1 MEILLQKEFV
11 FHPEDD
17 RTNRIISFE
26 TERDYD
32 HLEFVCEYSPK
43 TISDPD
49 LVAREVQKGMDK
61 NGWTGRKLFPADM
74 DECKVLMN
82 FVTFSLDHEGE
93 YVGCA
98 HRHDPEQII
107 VISEQGSSRGFFAH
121 KAAKGNWR
129 IVLNVQA
136 AIPEHEL
143 TYHLT
148 VIGCDK
154 PAYTYRP
161 FEMHCHT
168 LHSDGRF
175 TVHDL
180 AHAVKDYGYVGFAL
194 TDHNTEAGQAE
205 LTPELEAETVPA
217 IRGIEWTTFFGH
229 MLVLG
234 CEHYVDWRFAL
245 PEDIDTYTAQIREA
259 GGIAGI
265 AHPFNIGAPMCAGC
279 RWDFKVKNWDDI
291 TYIEVW
297 SQEDPMV
304 RTKNIMAIEWWTK
317 LLNEGHHL
325 ACTAGRDWHCKD
337 SEDVITTATY
347 LGLPEGKVTQ
357 ENALDALR
365 DGRTYVTLG
374 PTMDIEVRQDGKEYN
389 LGDTLKTGAC
399 EVRVDVRLTERR
411 DMWEKWGIEVHE
423 IALTSPAG
431 TKKYPYRGDLFC
443 VQAEGDRWLR
453 VELYGDKDGQHGQLL
468 AMSSPVY
475 FD

>member
-11 FHPEDD
+11 FQPEDD

-98 HRHDPEQII
+98 HRHDPEQVI

-154 PAYTYRP
+154 PA
-161 FEMHCHT
+161 
-168 LHSDGRF
+168 
-175 TVHDL
+175 
-180 AHAVKDYGYVGFAL
+180 
-194 TDHNTEAGQAE
+194 
-205 LTPELEAETVPA
+205 
-217 IRGIEWTTFFGH
+217 
-229 MLVLG
+229 
-234 CEHYVDWRFAL
+234 
-245 PEDIDTYTAQIREA
+245 
-259 GGIAGI
+259 
-265 AHPFNIGAPMCAGC
+265 
-279 RWDFKVKNWDDI
+279 
-291 TYIEVW
+291 
-297 SQEDPMV
+297 
-304 RTKNIMAIEWWTK
+304 
-317 LLNEGHHL
+317 
-325 ACTAGRDWHCKD
+325 
-337 SEDVITTATY
+337 
-347 LGLPEGKVTQ
+347 
-357 ENALDALR
+357 
-365 DGRTYVTLG
+365 
-374 PTMDIEVRQDGKEYN
+374 
-389 LGDTLKTGAC
+389 
-399 EVRVDVRLTERR
+399 
-411 DMWEKWGIEVHE
+411 
-423 IALTSPAG
+423 
-431 TKKYPYRGDLFC
+431 
-443 VQAEGDRWLR
+443 
-453 VELYGDKDGQHGQLL
+453 
-468 AMSSPVY
+468 
-475 FD
+475 

>member
-98 HRHDPEQII
+98 HRHDPEQVI

-148 VIGCDK
+148 V
-154 PAYTYRP
+154 
-161 FEMHCHT
+161 
-168 LHSDGRF
+168 GRA
-175 TVHDL
+175 D
-180 AHAVKDYGYVGFAL
+180 AR
-194 TDHNTEAGQAE
+194 AG
-205 LTPELEAETVPA
+205 
-217 IRGIEWTTFFGH
+217 
-229 MLVLG
+229 
-234 CEHYVDWRFAL
+234 
-245 PEDIDTYTAQIREA
+245 
-259 GGIAGI
+259 
-265 AHPFNIGAPMCAGC
+265 
-279 RWDFKVKNWDDI
+279 
-291 TYIEVW
+291 
-297 SQEDPMV
+297 S
-304 RTKNIMAIEWWTK
+304 
-317 LLNEGHHL
+317 
-325 ACTAGRDWHCKD
+325 
-337 SEDVITTATY
+337 
-347 LGLPEGKVTQ
+347 
-357 ENALDALR
+357 
-365 DGRTYVTLG
+365 
-374 PTMDIEVRQDGKEYN
+374 
-389 LGDTLKTGAC
+389 
-399 EVRVDVRLTERR
+399 
-411 DMWEKWGIEVHE
+411 
-423 IALTSPAG
+423 
-431 TKKYPYRGDLFC
+431 
-443 VQAEGDRWLR
+443 
-453 VELYGDKDGQHGQLL
+453 
-468 AMSSPVY
+468 
-475 FD
+475 